1 MKKAARC
8 LLLSLGAVFF
18 LCSFSAL
25 ANMTE
30 PQSGE
35 PDKGKK
41 VLFGVGEP
49 LVMMGVT
56 SDKGSGSFSAAEY
69 LLDAMNFG
77 AIREW
82 MHVTDILDSPSSP
95 DESAVR
101 KSIPMRWTCMPVW
114 GLKSPA

>member
-1 MKKAARC
+1 
-8 LLLSLGAVFF
+8 
-18 LCSFSAL
+18 
-25 ANMTE
+25 MTE

-95 DESAVR
+95 DVIRSFVVVIEYFPEDSSSDFSCAFWCR
-101 KSIPMRWTCMPVW
+101 ILGRISRN
-114 GLKSPA
+114 S